1 MIRDATG
8 AVAPA
13 ANVTVTNQGTNLS
26 RTTVSDERGE
36 FALPALPAGQ
46 YTIRIELAGFKT
58 YTNEGLQL
66 GAGETVRQTFE
77 LEVGQ
82 VSENVTVEAAA
93 PLVETASAAQK
104 ESLGTQQ
111 VTELP
116 LSRRNLINLVTLAP
130 GAADASVGIAGNG
143 NIRLNGV
150 GEGGSTITVDG
161 TDAVANP
168 ETRGM
173 GQYGGQ
179 SQISIMSV
187 EAVAEVQ
194 VAKGILPAEYGGVV
208 GGQINFIT
216 RSGTNQFH
224 GSAFENYQNEAFF
237 ARDTFL
243 PSTSRRPQDRFNQFG
258 GSLGGPVIRNR
269 VFFFA
274 AYEGYRETAGV
285 IVNGAVPTQQ
295 LKDQILA
302 PLPYPETQ
310 IALAPLPL
318 PNQPVNAQIGNY
330 TAAKQQ
336 TRHENHVIAKG
347 DVGIFGGNL
356 SVTFS
361 RMRPT
366 TVNPSIYTGNSN
378 DQTFL
383 NHQDRVA
390 AQYVLSRGAWI
401 SETRFG
407 WNRTGLDR
415 EQTFWFQT
423 NPANSSAP
431 LTTVGDRIGL
441 FSVSG
446 LFTTPSSEVLDL
458 HGRSYS
464 ADQKFS
470 RIIGVNNLKM
480 GVNWGRQGGSK
491 TNPQNTNHVYQTV
504 SDLLSN
510 IPNTVTLLPG
520 VPPHDGYLQEF
531 GAFIQDD
538 WRVNKRL
545 VLNLGL
551 RADFYP
557 TIQVHATTNRQA
569 RIYNLNPPTSLQA
582 MDFGALAKP
591 LPSERECGWRFAEI
605 GSMPSTMS
613 TTTIPTP
620 RLHRRSLAYSPQT
633 WVRGRDSSTRG
644 SRFDMTRLA
653 S

>member
-1 MIRDATG
+1 MHHRRSFLFLLALTFLLLATHLNAQVTTATLYGVIRDATG

-26 RTTVSDERGE
+26 RTAVSDERGE
-36 FALPALPAGQ
+36 FALPALPAGR
-46 YTIRIELAGFKT
+46 YTVRIELAGFKT

-116 LSRRNLINLVTLAP
+116 FSRRNLINLVTLAP

-150 GEGGSTITVDG
+150 AEGGSTITVDG

-224 GSAFENYQNEAFF
+224 GTAFENYQNEAFF

-243 PSTSRRPQDRFNQFG
+243 PSTSRKPQDRFNQFG

-285 IVNGAVPTQQ
+285 IVNGGGPH
-295 LKDQILA
+295 
-302 PLPYPETQ
+302 
-310 IALAPLPL
+310 
-318 PNQPVNAQIGNY
+318 
-330 TAAKQQ
+330 TA
-336 TRHENHVIAKG
+336 I
-347 DVGIFGGNL
+347 
-356 SVTFS
+356 
-361 RMRPT
+361 
-366 TVNPSIYTGNSN
+366 
-378 DQTFL
+378 
-383 NHQDRVA
+383 
-390 AQYVLSRGAWI
+390 
-401 SETRFG
+401 
-407 WNRTGLDR
+407 
-415 EQTFWFQT
+415 
-423 NPANSSAP
+423 
-431 LTTVGDRIGL
+431 
-441 FSVSG
+441 
-446 LFTTPSSEVLDL
+446 
-458 HGRSYS
+458 
-464 ADQKFS
+464 
-470 RIIGVNNLKM
+470 
-480 GVNWGRQGGSK
+480 
-491 TNPQNTNHVYQTV
+491 
-504 SDLLSN
+504 
-510 IPNTVTLLPG
+510 
-520 VPPHDGYLQEF
+520 
-531 GAFIQDD
+531 
-538 WRVNKRL
+538 
-545 VLNLGL
+545 
-551 RADFYP
+551 
-557 TIQVHATTNRQA
+557 
-569 RIYNLNPPTSLQA
+569 
-582 MDFGALAKP
+582 
-591 LPSERECGWRFAEI
+591 
-605 GSMPSTMS
+605 
-613 TTTIPTP
+613 
-620 RLHRRSLAYSPQT
+620 
-633 WVRGRDSSTRG
+633 
-644 SRFDMTRLA
+644 
-653 S
+653 